1 MVTLALLACGESGK
15 DSVAA
20 IQLDD
25 GSIVLEHKTKFGR
38 TKRYPIGPDDT
49 LRVSSEIWGRQNMET
64 ELVIVSRTGASMEV
78 AHFECTASKG
88 VHADEV
94 GAFAIAV
101 ADASGCGVNVLPTK
115 ERTFAA
121 PEHDSFPPRATPT
134 PPPAV
139 RFRDRLGA
147 EVFASLE
154 NLQAI
159 ALPDGTIVVESSAYG
174 FVWPITAASTL
185 VVWPHEGVACIET
198 TLSCLEQSPELGDF
212 EWNHKTKTGIHP
224 DAVGAFAEA
233 IAARTGC
240 TIHVEQLQDRLS
252 PTPVRSKP
260 TPAPTP
266 AARPSY
272 VYYVDRPGV
281 EVLANL
287 DYLNALRLPDGT
299 VIIERLPAG
308 IFCTVSSADTL
319 LVSPWE
325 HTIGTPSVETW
336 IIRIGVSG
344 SLGEFEWDPVTKAGI
359 STNDVLEFAHAVARA
374 TGCKVKNEPR

>member
-1 MVTLALLACGESGK
+1 MVTIAKLACGAAGA
-15 DSVAA
+15 DSLAA
-20 IQLDD
+20 LKLDD
-25 GSIVLEHKTKFGR
+25 GEIMLEHRTRFGR

-64 ELVIVSRTGASMEV
+64 ELTIVSRIGSSIEV
-78 AHFECTASKG
+78 AHFECTASRG

-94 GAFAIAV
+94 GAFAITV

-121 PEHDSFPPRATPT
+121 PEFDSFPPRATPT

-139 RFRDRLGA
+139 PYRDRLGA
-147 EVFASLE
+147 EVFASLPT
-154 NLQAI
+154 LDAI
-159 ALPDGTIVVESSAYG
+159 ALPDGTVVVESSAYA
-174 FVWPITAASTL
+174 FVWPISAASTL
-185 VVWPHEGVACIET
+185 VVWPHEGVGCVET

-224 DAVGAFAEA
+224 DEVGAFARA
-233 IAARTGC
+233 IAERTGC
-240 TIHVEQLQDRLS
+240 AIHVEAVQDRLS

-260 TPAPTP
+260 APAPP
-266 AARPSY
+266 PRPSY

-281 EVLANL
+281 EVIANL

-299 VIIERLPAG
+299 VIIERLPSG
-308 IFCTVSSADTL
+308 IFCTVSSTDTL
-319 LVSPWE
+319 LISPWE

-359 STNDVLEFAHAVARA
+359 STDDVLAFAQAVASA
-374 TGCKVKNEPR
+374 TGCRVKNEPR

>member
-1 MVTLALLACGESGK
+1 MVTLAILPCGEAGA
-15 DSVAA
+15 DSLSAL
-20 IQLDD
+20 QLDD
-25 GSIVLEHKTKFGR
+25 GTIVLEHRTKFGR
-38 TKRYPIGPDDT
+38 TKRYPIAAHDT

-64 ELVIVSRTGASMEV
+64 ELSIVSRTGSSIEV

-94 GAFAIAV
+94 GAFAISV
-101 ADASGCGVNVLPTK
+101 ADASGCGVNVMPTK

-121 PEHDSFPPRATPT
+121 PEFDSIPPRATPT
-134 PPPAV
+134 PPPSV
-139 RFRDRLGA
+139 HFRDRLGA
-147 EVFASLE
+147 EVFATLE
-154 NLQAI
+154 NLDAV
-159 ALPDGTIVVESSAYG
+159 ALPDGAVVVESSAYG
-174 FVWPITAASTL
+174 FVWTINAASTL

-224 DAVGAFAEA
+224 DAVRAFADA
-233 IAARTGC
+233 IAQRTGC
-240 TIHVEQLQDRLS
+240 AIHVEELQNRLS

-260 TPAPTP
+260 PPAPP
-266 AARPSY
+266 PRPSY

-281 EVLANL
+281 EVIANL

-308 IFCTVSSADTL
+308 IFCTVSASDTL
-319 LVSPWE
+319 LISPWE

-359 STNDVLEFAHAVARA
+359 STDDVLEFARAVSRA
-374 TGCKVKNEPR
+374 TGCNVKNEPR